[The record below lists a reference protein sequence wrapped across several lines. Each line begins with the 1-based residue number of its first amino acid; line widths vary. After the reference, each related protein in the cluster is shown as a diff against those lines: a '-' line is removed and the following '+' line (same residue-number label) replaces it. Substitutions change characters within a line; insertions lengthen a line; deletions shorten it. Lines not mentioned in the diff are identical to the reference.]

1 MGERARIG
9 PAPADEISRLRERV
23 AELEWIEQERKV
35 LARLTARAAAAASAA
50 ELMDAICEETER
62 LLQWDCFY
70 LARRTPG
77 KAPMHVERFVD
88 TEDGRKRAFP
98 GEDVTP
104 ENTGPALRRALAG
117 EALLLNRDHGEA
129 VPSMVPFGT
138 GRLSASL
145 LFVPVRCA
153 DAVSGVL
160 SVQSYTPG
168 RYDRT
173 DLQCLQRIAEA
184 IAPALERVHAED
196 RLRQSEAR
204 HRTLVEQIPA
214 ITYTA
219 DADGNLTYI
228 SPQVEAILGHTP
240 ADYTS
245 APEHWR
251 RHLHPDDRDRVL
263 AELARCRAT
272 GAPFAGEYRAVARDG
287 RVVWFR
293 DAARVIR
300 DEAGQPLCLQG
311 VMLDITE
318 QKHAD
323 HLLRLQRDL
332 AIALSRR
339 ATLLEAMRCV
349 LDAAVS
355 IDGIECGAIYL
366 AGPAAGEFHLIAHR
380 GLSAA
385 FVAAVSHIDAE
396 SSEAWSMTATKPLY
410 ASAGQPAEQSPA
422 CDAEGLQ
429 ALAILPVAYDG
440 RVVAVM
446 QVASR
451 SCREIPAAA
460 RPVLEAIA
468 VWIGA
473 VIERVRSEEALEK
486 ARDELE
492 RRVEARTAELRAANE
507 ALRREIAERKAAQD
521 ERDRILDMSRDLI
534 CIAGMDGYFKYVNPA
549 WEKTLGYTREEL
561 LSRPF
566 LSFIHPDDHRKNDAE
581 VARLASGRPTVDF
594 ENRYIHKDGTVR
606 VITWTATPV
615 PEKGLAYCIG
625 RDITERRRIEASLR
639 RSETLLRTIS
649 DNLPSGMIYQVVR
662 NRDGSRTIT
671 YVSEGV
677 RRLYGVSPE
686 EAKRDSE
693 LLYGRIHPEDRLR
706 FRQEEEEANRT
717 FSVFRTEAR
726 IIGPS
731 GHIRWSSFV
740 SSPRRLEDGS
750 VCWDGIELDITDR
763 KRTEDALRESEEA
776 FRLAFEHARDA
787 IFWADAQTGILL
799 KCNEAAELLLDRSR
813 EEIIGQHQTVLHPLE
828 KTEFYASLFRNR
840 DQRARP
846 EGAELE
852 VVRKDGTRVPVHVR
866 SSVTTINGRRVVQ
879 GIFRDITDRK
889 RAEAERQ
896 RLSEQLREAQKLE
909 AIGRFGRG
917 LAHEFNNLMAT
928 VLGLASRMRAN
939 RRPDDPDYAN
949 LVHIEDAARAAGD
962 LAHQLLSFARGGK
975 IRPFLLPFADVLRT
989 ALVLVPPMLRPEVTM
1004 ERDIAPDLWHVH
1016 CDQTQIQQVIANLC
1030 RNAVEAMPNGGRL
1043 TIRAENRTLLSALD
1057 EAQPPLAPGDYVCL
1071 SVEDTGCGMDARTMA
1086 RIFDPFFTTKEHG
1099 HGLGLAAAHGVM
1111 AAHQGAISARSQPG
1125 KGSTFCIWLP
1135 RAKPSADRRTVSPA

>member
-1 MGERARIG
+1 MGERTRSG
-9 PAPADEISRLRERV
+9 PASADEISQLRERV
-23 AELEWIEQERKV
+23 AELERIEREREV
-35 LARLTARAAAAASAA
+35 LSCLAARVAAAASAT
-50 ELMDAICEETER
+50 ELMDALCEESDR
-62 LLQWDCFY
+62 LLHWDCFY

-77 KAPMHVERFVD
+77 GTGMHVERFVD

-168 RYDRT
+168 RYDRA
-173 DLQCLQRIAEA
+173 DLECLQRIAQA
-184 IAPALERVHAED
+184 IAPALERVYAED

-204 HRTLVEQIPA
+204 HRALVEQIPA

-228 SPQVEAILGHTP
+228 SPQVEAILGYTP

-245 APEHWR
+245 APGHWR
-251 RHLHPDDRDRVL
+251 RHLHPDDRERVM
-263 AELARCRAT
+263 AAVARCRAT
-272 GAPFAGEYRAVARDG
+272 GAPFAVEYRAVARDG
-287 RVVWFR
+287 HIVWFR

-300 DEAGQPLCLQG
+300 DEDGQPLCLQG
-311 VMLDITE
+311 IMLDITE
-318 QKHAD
+318 HKRAD
-323 HLLRLQRDL
+323 HLLRLQHDL

-339 ATLLEAMRCV
+339 TTLLKATRRV

-366 AGPAAGEFHLIAHR
+366 AGPAAGEFRLIAHR

-385 FVAAVSHIDAE
+385 FVAAVSHIE
-396 SSEAWSMTATKPLY
+396 GRSPEAWPMTTTKPLY
-410 ASAGQPAEQSPA
+410 ASADRRAGQSPA

-429 ALAILPVAYDG
+429 AFAILPVAYDS

-473 VIERVRSEEALEK
+473 AIERVRSEEALEQ

-492 RRVEARTAELRAANE
+492 RRVEASTAELRAANE
-507 ALRREIAERKAAQD
+507 ALRR
-521 ERDRILDMSRDLI
+521 
-534 CIAGMDGYFKYVNPA
+534 
-549 WEKTLGYTREEL
+549 
-561 LSRPF
+561 
-566 LSFIHPDDHRKNDAE
+566 
-581 VARLASGRPTVDF
+581 
-594 ENRYIHKDGTVR
+594 
-606 VITWTATPV
+606 
-615 PEKGLAYCIG
+615 
-625 RDITERRRIEASLR
+625 
-639 RSETLLRTIS
+639 SETLIRTIS

-662 NRDGSRTIT
+662 NCDGSRTIR

-686 EAKRDSE
+686 EATRDSG
-693 LLYGRIHPEDRLR
+693 LLYGRIPPEDRLR
-706 FRQEEEEANRT
+706 FWQEEEEANRT
-717 FSVFRTEAR
+717 FSVFRSEAR
-726 IIGPS
+726 MIGPS
-731 GHIRWSSFV
+731 GQVRWSSFV

-750 VCWDGIELDITDR
+750 VCWDGIEFDITDR

-799 KCNEAAELLLDRSR
+799 KCNGAAELLLDRTR
-813 EEIIGQHQTVLHPLE
+813 EEIIGQHQTILHPPE

-840 DQRARP
+840 DQHASP
-846 EGAELE
+846 EGNELE
-852 VVRKDGTRVPVHVR
+852 IVRKDGTRVPVHVR

-879 GIFRDITDRK
+879 GIFRDITERK

-896 RLSEQLREAQKLE
+896 RLNEQLREAQKLE

-928 VLGLASRMRAN
+928 VLGLASNMRSN
-939 RRPDDPDYAN
+939 RRPDDADYAK
-949 LVHIEDAARAAGD
+949 LVHIEDAARVAGD
-962 LAHQLLSFARGGK
+962 LAHQLLAFARGGK
-975 IRPFLLPFADVLRT
+975 IRPHLLPFADVLRT
-989 ALVLVPPMLRPEVTM
+989 ALVLIPPMLRPDVTVEQEV
-1004 ERDIAPDLWHVH
+1004 APDLWPVH
-1016 CDQTQIQQVIANLC
+1016 CDPTQVQQVIVNLC

-1086 RIFDPFFTTKEHG
+1086 RIFDPFFTTKQHG

-1111 AAHQGAISARSQPG
+1111 AAHGGALSVRSRPG
-1125 KGSTFCIWLP
+1125 KGSTFGMWLP
-1135 RAKPSADRRTVSPA
+1135 RAEPSVHQRTVPQT